1 MLRNWWSRFSGWL
14 ERFTPTQKRNLL
26 IALAAAVLCLVV
38 IVWVVMRPRYVTIM
52 TGLDNKSLGE
62 VQTQLQ
68 TLKIPSIIQGSSV
81 EVPSADANT
90 ARVQL
95 AMAGLPKSG
104 YIGYSSVQNSFGM
117 TQDQFNLQVLDALQ
131 QSLDATIESIN
142 GIESAQVHIVMP
154 QQTLF
159 VSQPQS
165 TGKASVFVQLGTGVQ
180 LSAAQVA
187 GIQQLVAHSVK
198 GLSSN
203 DVSVVDQNGV
213 TLSTIGN
220 TGSAALPGTVPSAE
234 LAARQQL
241 DAQMTEELTSGL
253 EQIVGSGNAV
263 VMVHANVT
271 FNQVQT
277 QSHIVQPAQG
287 QQQGL
292 PTNTTTD
299 QTTSNS
305 TSGGGAGGI
314 AGQSSTN
321 PGLSTYAGAG
331 GNQGGSSSSETKS
344 STQYANSYTN
354 QTTTADPVQ
363 LNGYTVGVFLNSAD
377 KQLTPAV
384 ISQIRSFVTAA
395 VGNQT
400 GSSANNNI
408 SVSTV
413 LFQQQ
418 QNAQSSGAHLSKGL
432 LWGGLIGG
440 AALLLGGGALVIRSR
455 RRRKGEA
462 DDSRFSAV
470 VDEPLPD
477 LQPQTSDE
485 ERVREQLANLAKQK
499 PDDFAN
505 LLRSWLSRD

>member
-1 MLRNWWSRFSGWL
+1 MLRNWWSRFRGWF
-14 ERFTPTQKRNLL
+14 ERFTPSQKRNLF
-26 IALAAAVLCLVV
+26 IALVAAVACLVV
-38 IVWVVMRPRYVTIM
+38 ILWMLLRPRYVTVM

-68 TLKIPSIIQGSSV
+68 TLKIPSIISGSSV

-104 YIGYSSVQNSFGM
+104 YIGYGSVQNSFGM

-131 QSLDATIESIN
+131 QSLNSTIESIN

-154 QQTLF
+154 QQNVF

-165 TGKASVFVQLGTGVQ
+165 TGKASVFVQLGNGVQ
-180 LSAAQVA
+180 LSGVQVA
-187 GIQQLVAHSVK
+187 GIQQLVAHSVT
-198 GLSSN
+198 GLSPS
-203 DVSVVDQNGV
+203 DVSVIDQNGV
-213 TLSTIGN
+213 TLSTAGGAS
-220 TGSAALPGTVPSAE
+220 GSLAGGPQSAE
-234 LAARQQL
+234 LVERQQL
-241 DAQMTEELTSGL
+241 EAQMTQQLTTGL
-253 EQIVGSGNAV
+253 DQIVGAGNAV

-271 FNQVQT
+271 FNQVKT
-277 QSHIVQPAQG
+277 QSHIVQPAAG

-292 PTNTTTD
+292 PSNTT
-299 QTTSNS
+299 QSQS
-305 TSGGGAGGI
+305 TSTTNGVTTGGV

-321 PGLSTYAGAG
+321 PGLTTYAGTG
-331 GNQGGSSSSETKS
+331 TNPGTSSSSQTQS
-344 STQYANSYTN
+344 STQYDNSYTN

-384 ISQIRSFVTAA
+384 VSQIRSFVTAA

-400 GSSANNNI
+400 GAGANNNI
-408 SVSTV
+408 SVSSV
-413 LFQQQ
+413 LFQ
-418 QNAQSSGAHLSKGL
+418 NQSNLGNSGFRASQGL
-432 LWGGLIGG
+432 LWGGLAV
-440 AALLLGGGALVIRSR
+440 AALLLGGGATWVVRSR
-455 RRRKGEA
+455 RKKRLNTDEP
-462 DDSRFSAV
+462 RFSAV

-477 LQPQTSDE
+477 LQIPTSEE
-485 ERVREQLANLAKQK
+485 ERIRDQLANLALQK

-505 LLRSWLSRD
+505 LLRSWLSND